1 MIPAATMG
9 GAVKHYLEGLGLGVP
24 VYRDGAPKDRDGNVA
39 VVAPFI
45 VVQEGIGYA
54 PERHGDESDPDAH
67 LATSEAVQVDVWQ
80 NARGAPVAGRAPV
93 LEDYTLPERVEAA
106 LRNGRALAPHA
117 PWTVYGTTV
126 SGVRFP
132 IADNLIRHAYTV
144 TVRRDTTRRT
154 AA

>member
-1 MIPAATMG
+1 MTGAATMG
-9 GAVKHYLEGLGLGVP
+9 GAVKHYLEGLGLGVS
-24 VYRDGAPKDRDGNVA
+24 VYRDGAPKDRDGNVTA
-39 VVAPFI
+39 APPFI
-45 VVQEGIGYA
+45 VVQEGIGYVA
-54 PERHGDESDPDAH
+54 DRHGDESDPAAH
-67 LATSEAVQVDVWQ
+67 LGTTEAVQVDVWQ
-80 NARGAPVAGRAPV
+80 YARGVPVAGRAPV

-117 PWTVYGTTV
+117 PWRVYGTTV

-144 TVRRDTTRRT
+144 TVRRDTRRT